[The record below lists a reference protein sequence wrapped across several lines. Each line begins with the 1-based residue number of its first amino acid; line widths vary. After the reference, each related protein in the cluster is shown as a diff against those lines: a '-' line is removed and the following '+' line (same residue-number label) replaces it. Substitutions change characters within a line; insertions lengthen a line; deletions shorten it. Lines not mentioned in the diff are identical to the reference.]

1 VDNRDITSFSAVV
14 RWNPP
19 AEPNGVILSYTV
31 NFVAVSMVNS
41 SSRDVGRQRRQT
53 SLVAAECILGGETN
67 INRTITV
74 EGTSANLTD
83 LSECTS
89 YFIV

>member
-1 VDNRDITSFSAVV
+1 MDNRDITSFSAVV

-41 SSRDVGRQRRQT
+41 SSRDVGRQRRQK

>member
-1 VDNRDITSFSAVV
+1 
-14 RWNPP
+14 
-19 AEPNGVILSYTV
+19 
-31 NFVAVSMVNS
+31 MVNTPS
-41 SSRDVGRQRRQT
+41 GNVGQRRRQT
-53 SLVAAECILGGETN
+53 SFVAAECIRGGETN
-67 INRTITV
+67 INRNITV